1 VGYRLDFTQGF
12 LLLMLTAFLLG
23 SSVVVLL

>member
-12 LLLMLTAFLLG
+12 SPLMLTAFLLG
-23 SSVVVLL
+23 SSVGVLL